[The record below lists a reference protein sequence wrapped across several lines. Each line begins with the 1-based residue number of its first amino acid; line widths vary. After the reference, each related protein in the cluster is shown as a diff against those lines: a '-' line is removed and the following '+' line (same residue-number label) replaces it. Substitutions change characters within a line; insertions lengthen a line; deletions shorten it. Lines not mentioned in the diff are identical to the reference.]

1 MTIEDS
7 LRGHFL
13 RTFRRRIAKARGAE
27 LSIEVAELQLLLDLV
42 EPLDAQVL
50 KLRAAVSPQP
60 AFEIACETIERQH
73 PGLLAAA
80 GSLSEAIDGLSRSR
94 TAWRDIAVSAA
105 NRLDSIDAAFG
116 QSSGEECG
124 ARLDEARRYIRLRIE
139 GAEGVD
145 KIDRLTCRASSVED
159 DSAGEAGCGQAVCLD
174 ANGRDGYDPR
184 PIKVID
190 DPTNPGQKI
199 RI

>member
-1 MTIEDS
+1 
-7 LRGHFL
+7 
-13 RTFRRRIAKARGAE
+13 
-27 LSIEVAELQLLLDLV
+27 V
-42 EPLDAQVL
+42 
-50 KLRAAVSPQP
+50 
-60 AFEIACETIERQH
+60 
-73 PGLLAAA
+73 
-80 GSLSEAIDGLSRSR
+80 AIDGLSRSR

-105 NRLDSIDAAFG
+105 NHLDSIDAAFG
-116 QSSGEECG
+116 QCEECG
-124 ARLDEARRYIRLRIE
+124 ARLDEARRFIRLRIE